1 MQCSDFN
8 AFNAVHI
15 AGTKGKGSTSAFVES
30 ILRHY
35 HASQSPNGGF
45 PFKTGLYTSPHL
57 LEVRERIR
65 INGQPLS
72 QLDFAH
78 YFFECWDKLTATC
91 AGSGTTM
98 PTYFRFL
105 TLMAFHVFLR
115 EKVDAAVV
123 EVGIGGAYDATNIL
137 EKPAVCGVSS
147 LGFDHQA
154 ILGETLPEIA
164 WHKCGIFKV
173 HTQISFI

>member
-1 MQCSDFN
+1 M
-8 AFNAVHI
+8 
-15 AGTKGKGSTSAFVES
+15 
-30 ILRHY
+30 
-35 HASQSPNGGF
+35 
-45 PFKTGLYTSPHL
+45 
-57 LEVRERIR
+57 EVRERIR
-65 INGQPLS
+65 IDGRPLS
-72 QLDFAH
+72 QPDFAR
-78 YFFECWDKLTATC
+78 YFFECWDKLRGEADEESTA
-91 AGSGTTM
+91 M

-115 EKVDAAVV
+115 ENVQAAVV

-137 EKPAVCGVSS
+137 ERPAVCGVSS

-173 HTQISFI
+173 FNITFK